1 MSCPLFLL
9 PEFSPRAMNY
19 NRGAR
24 SCRNRRAGDVS
35 DPSNARI
42 LRGECFCRKVAYEVA
57 DRFEYALNCHCSN
70 CRRATG
76 SAFKPFAGIPRGR
89 LRLVRGGH
97 DLLIYSEMS
106 KNGPH
111 DVHCAH
117 CGSLLWSVVRQ
128 GAIPIPLWVCWST
141 RPRSVRQ
148 RIFSPVPSR
157 LARNHRRSAAIC
169 GADHIA
175 GTLRENM
182 AVIREPAR
190 APGY

>member
-1 MSCPLFLL
+1 
-9 PEFSPRAMNY
+9 MNY

-97 DLLIYSEMS
+97 DLLIYGEMS
-106 KNGPH
+106 ENGPH
-111 DVHCAH
+111 DVYCAH
-117 CGSLLWSVVRQ
+117 CGSLLWSVVRP
-128 GAIPIPLWVCWST
+128 GTYAH
-141 RPRSVRQ
+141 
-148 RIFSPVPSR
+148 
-157 LARNHRRSAAIC
+157 LAT
-169 GADHIA
+169 
-175 GTLRENM
+175 GTLVDPPSIRPTAHIFAGSLASCTKSPTICRNM
-182 AVIREPAR
+182 WGRSHSRNFEGKHGGNPRTGAGSGVLIQEGLPCLQ
-190 APGY
+190 G